1 MIETSRLILRPWT
14 EADLPEFIRIS
25 NTATVMEHL
34 GGVAADEKFHA
45 AFERSKASQREH
57 GFCLWLMERRSD
69 HALLGLCGLKM
80 GTAGPIDGEIEIG
93 WRIGEDFWGQGYALE
108 AATASLDWAWTGLAC
123 ERIFAITVLA
133 NSRSWGLMERLGMR
147 RRHDLDFDHPTYA
160 EGHPLRPHITYE
172 ILRPR
177 R

>member
-34 GGVAADEKFHA
+34 GGVAANEKFHA

-108 AATASLDWAWTGLAC
+108 AATASLDWAWTGLASTDV
-123 ERIFAITVLA
+123 RHIGQQQKLGPNGAAGHAATP
-133 NSRSWGLMERLGMR
+133 RSG
-147 RRHDLDFDHPTYA
+147 
-160 EGHPLRPHITYE
+160 LRPPHLCRGSSATAAHYYE